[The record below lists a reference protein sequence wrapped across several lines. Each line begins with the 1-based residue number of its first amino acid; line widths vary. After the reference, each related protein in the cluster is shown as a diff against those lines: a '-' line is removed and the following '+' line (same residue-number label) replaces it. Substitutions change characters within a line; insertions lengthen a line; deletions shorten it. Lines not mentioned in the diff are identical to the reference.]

1 MTYNEYTLSQWI
13 AAFQNEVVNIDT
25 IFLDYALSDG
35 ATVKIFPEESI
46 LTKYRGELNEYL
58 TTIKLTQKEYQIYEY
73 NPHKL
78 AYKLY
83 GNANYWFLILYA
95 NELHSVT
102 EFTINPIKVYSKRV
116 NTLLTNILTIESSR
130 INENSQMINDIIT
143 NNTIINHI

>member
-13 AAFQNEVVNIDT
+13 SAFQNENINIDSV
-25 IFLDYALSDG
+25 FLDYTMSNG
-35 ATVKIFPEESI
+35 TSVKIFPEESI
-46 LTKYRGELNEYL
+46 LTKYRRELSKYL

-95 NELHSVT
+95 NELHSVM

-116 NTLLTNILTIESSR
+116 NTLLTNIVTLESER
-130 INENSQMINDIIT
+130 IDENAQKINDVIT
-143 NNTIINHI
+143 NKIVINGI